1 MGFMIAPLDLKIEEL
16 EIWKLLYSKADYNTM
31 LSKYTKAQL
40 LADASPLLNLTEK
53 KVRLIL
59 SNLKEQGYIQE
70 IKRGAKGNPSIFYLD
85 KDGIIK
91 GQLKGNYRATI
102 GQLKGNYNAD
112 IAIDTEDTGQL
123 KDNYRADKGQTKGN
137 PINKNII
144 KEKNKDIYAEVEAVL
159 SYYDSLENLPKYKG
173 LTAMRKSHVKAR
185 LDDYGIDEVKRTLEL
200 ANESKYLNSGNR
212 WFNFDWIFKPSNF
225 IKISEGRYNEDEEEL
240 DNVADITQYRYQTPE
255 QRYQNHINALKYD
268 NSDNPFV
275 NRRANNE

>member
-59 SNLKEQGYIQE
+59 SNLIEQGYIQE

-91 GQLKGNYRATI
+91 GQLKGNYRADK

-123 KDNYRADKGQTKGN
+123 KGNYGAINGQLKGN
-137 PINKNII
+137 PINKI
-144 KEKNKDIYAEVEAVL
+144 KEKEKKKDTTEVAAVL

-173 LTAMRKSHVKAR
+173 LSAQRKSHVNAR
-185 LDDYGIDEVKRTLEL
+185 INEYGIEEVKTVL
-200 ANESKYLNSGNR
+200 AKADASDFLKSSIGGKWY
-212 WFNFDWIFKPSNF
+212 NFDWIFNPTNF
-225 IKISEGRYNEDEEEL
+225 LKILECNYDNKEEE
-240 DNVADITQYRYQTPE
+240 
-255 QRYQNHINALKYD
+255 QRKVIRLETNQGLVYN
-268 NSDNPFV
+268 NSRNGFA
-275 NRRANNE
+275 RRLME